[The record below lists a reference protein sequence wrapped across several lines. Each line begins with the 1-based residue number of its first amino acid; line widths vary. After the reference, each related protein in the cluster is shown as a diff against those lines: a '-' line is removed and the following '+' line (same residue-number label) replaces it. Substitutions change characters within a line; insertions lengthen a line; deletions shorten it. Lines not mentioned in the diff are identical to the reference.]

1 MDLFDALG
9 LRDSDD
15 RDVADASDFHTC
27 WPGRVGYGKCPE
39 IVQRMG
45 GPGSRAGL

>member
-9 LRDSDD
+9 MKDRDD
-15 RDVADASDFHTC
+15 RNAAADASDFHTC

-39 IVQRMG
+39 TVQWMG
-45 GPGSRAGL
+45 GASHGS